1 MGNNSKSSYVRG
13 VFTQV
18 HFRVEEVRGS
28 QVKPLALGPTGRKL
42 GREPDP
48 SPWILCTCALLLP
61 LLTCS
66 FLPQPLSRSS
76 APAQSTFTVTSS
88 SSTCLD
94 PHHPTCLSW
103 SHFPLSPVCPHGFSF
118 QLCVKHLD
126 YYPSSA
132 SEPARLV
139 PSCWQRTPP
148 PPSSAPVSLSAHT
161 GKFLKVAG

>member
-66 FLPQPLSRSS
+66 FLPQPLSRSP

-94 PHHPTCLSW
+94 PHHLPASPGLTFLSPQSVPMV
-103 SHFPLSPVCPHGFSF
+103 SHFSYV
-118 QLCVKHLD
+118 
-126 YYPSSA
+126 
-132 SEPARLV
+132 
-139 PSCWQRTPP
+139 
-148 PPSSAPVSLSAHT
+148 
-161 GKFLKVAG
+161 